1 MTRRKGE
8 IDRSFFDDML
18 GQVKEA
24 SSPVQSSDVALE
36 LIVPRADQFRRT
48 FHQESIDALA
58 ASINELGLLE
68 PIVVREQGNGFEI
81 VAGERRYRALRQLA
95 WERAPV
101 RIVAFNDAQAELA
114 VAVENLN
121 REDLSPLE
129 EVDAVLSVL
138 QHTLARPRDEVVT
151 VVTRVRSLELEAA
164 AMSEGDAQ
172 VVTELFKRLGYSSV
186 NSFYANRLSLLRLP
200 EDILQAMRDDSL
212 EYTKARVLARVKDE
226 ARRRELL
233 AATLQDGLSVE
244 ELEKQVGDITTRSY
258 VSPKLYEDAGRV
270 KRRITRRWVQNLDTK
285 KQKRLSQLLKELE
298 KLFEDQG

>member
-1 MTRRKGE
+1 MTRRKGD

-18 GQVKEA
+18 GQVEEA

-81 VAGERRYRALRQLA
+81 VAGERRYRALRKLA

-114 VAVENLN
+114 GAVENLN

-138 QHTLARPRDEVVT
+138 QHTLTRTRGEVVA
-151 VVTRVRSLELEAA
+151 VITRVRSLELEAA
-164 AMSEGDAQ
+164 DMSEGDAQ

-200 EDILQAMRDDSL
+200 VDILQAMRDDSL
-212 EYTKARVLARVKDE
+212 AYTKARVLARVKDE
-226 ARRRELL
+226 ARRRQLL
-233 AATLQDGLSVE
+233 AATLKDGLSVE
-244 ELEKQVGDITTRSY
+244 ELEKQVGNITTRSY

-298 KLFEDQG
+298 KLFED

>member
-18 GQVKEA
+18 GQVEEA

-48 FHQESIDALA
+48 FRQESIDALA

-81 VAGERRYRALRQLA
+81 VAGERRYRALRKLA

-114 VAVENLN
+114 GAVENLN

-138 QHTLARPRDEVVT
+138 QHTLTRTRGEVVA
-151 VVTRVRSLELEAA
+151 VITRVRSLELEAA
-164 AMSEGDAQ
+164 DMSEGDAQ

-200 EDILQAMRDDSL
+200 VDILQAMRDDSL
-212 EYTKARVLARVKDE
+212 AYTKARVLARVKDE
-226 ARRRELL
+226 ARRRQLL

-244 ELEKQVGDITTRSY
+244 ELEKQVGNIITRSY
-258 VSPKLYEDAGRV
+258 VSPKLYEDADRV

-298 KLFEDQG
+298 KLFED